1 MPVANNQTEEIYNIL
16 RKYLTQK
23 ALREVLIELR
33 QTEAYR
39 RNKSFAVT
47 IDRLWVISHL
57 RDK

>member
-23 ALREVLIELR
+23 ELREILIELR

-47 IDRLWVISHL
+47 IDRLRAISHP